1 MSPPEHHHEYLPED
15 RIEVDM
21 SSDRDWD
28 ACSVNSAA
36 NSIFEYRFE
45 NGRRY
50 HAYRDGIYAF
60 PNDEVEQIGYV
71 ASFMLARVERRTTYC
86 PNMSNPTKIL
96 DVGTGTGIWAIDMGE
111 QYPSAEVIG
120 TDLSPIQPS
129 WVPPN
134 VSFLIDDAESEWE
147 WPEGT
152 FDMVHIRYLNGGISD
167 WGALFAEAYRSLKP
181 GGWIEVCEF
190 EMGVASDDGTYGANS
205 NLGKYYELTNEAA
218 MRAGRDFIGADTL
231 INGIEK
237 AGFRNSTLRR
247 IKVPIGSW
255 PADPL
260 QREIGE
266 CYLML
271 SETGFEALGMAL
283 LTRNMGM
290 DPGDVTKL
298 VNSAKRELWSKTTFY
313 TLRSR
318 LNRLFN
324 WLLSELEGE
333 CLLQIGLCG
342 GNNCK

>member
-1 MSPPEHHHEYLPED
+1 MHIGTGYMLSQTTKQNRLDMLHHICLLVLRGELHTAP
-15 RIEVDM
+15 
-21 SSDRDWD
+21 
-28 ACSVNSAA
+28 
-36 NSIFEYRFE
+36 
-45 NGRRY
+45 
-50 HAYRDGIYAF
+50 
-60 PNDEVEQIGYV
+60 IG
-71 ASFMLARVERRTTYC
+71 
-86 PNMSNPTKIL
+86 PNPTKIL
-96 DVGTGTGIWAIDMGE
+96 DLGTGTGIWAIDMGE

-167 WGALFAEAYRSLKP
+167 WGALFAEAYRTLKP

-190 EMGVASDDGTYGANS
+190 EMDVASDDGTYVANS

-218 MRAGRDFIGADTL
+218 RRAGRGFISTDTL
-231 INGIEK
+231 TNGIEK

-247 IKVPIGSW
+247 IKIPLGSW

-266 CYLML
+266 CFLMVA
-271 SETGFEALGMAL
+271 ETGFEALGMAF
-283 LTRNMGM
+283 LTRNLGM

-298 VNSAKRELWSKTTFY
+298 VNSAKRELWSKRTHAYNIHYF
-313 TLRSR
+313 LHAQKPLKPSV
-318 LNRLFN
+318 
-324 WLLSELEGE
+324 
-333 CLLQIGLCG
+333 
-342 GNNCK
+342 